1 MMPTACALVG
11 AAAGV
16 CSPPWRCRCC
26 KPRGVWP
33 MRCLC
38 AWVEPGVVAESTIS
52 AFLDRRSKTMHPQT
66 LSRSG
71 AQSLSVV
78 ALCAALMAVLGL
90 IPKIDLPFG
99 VPITLQSL
107 GGMLAGCLLGGKR
120 GFQSLAL
127 FLLAVAVGL
136 PLLSGGRG
144 GIGVFMLPSAGY
156 LIGLDFVE
164 KINSRNILIHLNF
177 GALSRQLLDDVVVT
191 CNRHRHTDTHLIQSI
206 KQQVDFLGMRLV
218 IVIQSPCAV
227 ILTFEQRLVI
237 EPVGE

>member
-1 MMPTACALVG
+1 
-11 AAAGV
+11 
-16 CSPPWRCRCC
+16 
-26 KPRGVWP
+26 
-33 MRCLC
+33 
-38 AWVEPGVVAESTIS
+38 
-52 AFLDRRSKTMHPQT
+52 MHPQT

-107 GGMLAGCLLGGKR
+107 GVMLAGCLLGGWR
-120 GFQSLAL
+120 GFQALAL

-156 LIGLDFVE
+156 LVGYACAAGATGWLMGRLPHSTP
-164 KINSRNILIHLNF
+164 KQA
-177 GALSRQLLDDVVVT
+177 ALSALVASVLGGVVLLHAMGIAGLVLVAKMTPLQALWLDLAFVPGDLLKAGLCALVVHSVAKALP
-191 CNRHRHTDTHLIQSI
+191 DWP
-206 KQQVDFLGMRLV
+206 LGGR
-218 IVIQSPCAV
+218 A
-227 ILTFEQRLVI
+227 
-237 EPVGE
+237 